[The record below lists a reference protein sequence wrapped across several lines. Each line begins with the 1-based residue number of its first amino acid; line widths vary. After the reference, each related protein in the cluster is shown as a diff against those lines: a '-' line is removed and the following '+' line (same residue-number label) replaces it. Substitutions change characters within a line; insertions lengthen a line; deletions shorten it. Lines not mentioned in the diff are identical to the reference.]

1 MTRRWQVA
9 LGANV
14 LLGIPG
20 VIPIWMLWFL
30 AASWTSGPESTDNDP
45 MVLWLPIATVIVVP
59 YVMLWLSVNRS
70 IARRSSLAPRTY
82 WWLSA
87 LATFLPTT
95 ALIIYS
101 P

>member
-1 MTRRWQVA
+1 MTGRWQAA

-14 LLGIPG
+14 LLGVPG
-20 VIPIWMLWFL
+20 VIPIWILWFL
-30 AASWTSGPESTDNDP
+30 AASWTSGPEATDNDP
-45 MVLWLPIATVIVVP
+45 MVLWLPIAAVVVVP
-59 YVMLWLSVNRS
+59 YVLLWLSVNRAL
-70 IARRSSLAPRTY
+70 ARRSSLTSRTY

-87 LATFLPTT
+87 LATFVPTT

>member
-1 MTRRWQVA
+1 MTRRWPVA

-20 VIPIWMLWFL
+20 VVPIWLLWFL
-30 AASWTSGPESTDNDP
+30 AANWASGPEPTDNDP
-45 MVLWLPIATVIVVP
+45 MVLWLPIAAIIVVP
-59 YVMLWLSVNRS
+59 YVLLWSAVNRS
-70 IARRSSLAPRTY
+70 IRRRSSLTPRTY
-82 WWLSA
+82 WLLSA
-87 LATFLPTT
+87 LATFLPSA

>member
-1 MTRRWQVA
+1 MTRRWQAA

-14 LLGIPG
+14 LLGVPG
-20 VIPIWMLWFL
+20 VIPIWILWFL
-30 AASWTSGPESTDNDP
+30 AASWTSGPEATDNDP
-45 MVLWLPIATVIVVP
+45 MVLWLPIAAVVVVP
-59 YVMLWLSVNRS
+59 YVLLWLSVNRAL
-70 IARRSSLAPRTY
+70 ARRSSLTSRVY

-87 LATFLPTT
+87 LATFVPTT

>member
-1 MTRRWQVA
+1 MTRRWQAA

-14 LLGIPG
+14 LLGVPG
-20 VIPIWMLWFL
+20 VIPIWILWFL
-30 AASWTSGPESTDNDP
+30 AASWTSGPEATDNDP
-45 MVLWLPIATVIVVP
+45 MVLWLPIAAVVVVP
-59 YVMLWLSVNRS
+59 YVLLWLSVNRAL
-70 IARRSSLAPRTY
+70 ARRSSLTSRTY

-87 LATFLPTT
+87 LATFVPTT